1 MSKTLEFIFD
11 AGSPNAYLAWR
22 VIPDILARTSAT
34 LKVTPALLGGI
45 FKATNNR
52 PPMVAFGEIKGKMA
66 YEMLEMR
73 RFIARHG
80 LTKFAM
86 NPHFP
91 VNTLGAMR
99 AVTAAGT
106 LGLTERVVEAV
117 LVAMWEDCLKLDE
130 PEVLRDVL
138 VTAGLDADA
147 ILAAAASL
155 PVKQALMDTT
165 AEVVER
171 GVFGIPTFFVGD
183 EMWFGKERLGQVEEA
198 LLA

>member
-22 VIPDILARTSAT
+22 VLPGILSRTGAT

-80 LTKFAM
+80 LTQFQM

-99 AVTAAGT
+99 AVTAATT
-106 LGLTERVVEAV
+106 LGLTEPVVEAV
-117 LVAMWEDCLKLDE
+117 LVAMWEKGLKLDE
-130 PEVLRDVL
+130 PEVLRAVL
-138 VTAGLDADA
+138 ASAGLDADA

-155 PVKQALMDTT
+155 PVKQALMDAT
-165 AEVVER
+165 AAVVER
-171 GVFGIPTFFVGD
+171 GVFGIPSFFVGD
-183 EMWFGKERLGQVEEA
+183 EMWFGKERLGQIEEA
-198 LLA
+198 LSA

>member
-22 VIPDILARTSAT
+22 VIPDILARTGAT

-52 PPMVAFGEIKGKMA
+52 PPMVAFGEVKGKMG

-80 LTKFAM
+80 LTQFRM

-99 AVTAAGT
+99 AVTAATT
-106 LGLTERVVEAV
+106 LGLTGPVVEAV
-117 LVAMWEDCLKLDE
+117 LVAMWESGLKLDE
-130 PEVLRDVL
+130 PDVLRAVL
-138 VTAGLDADA
+138 VSAGLDADA
-147 ILAAAASL
+147 ILAAAGSL
-155 PVKQALMDTT
+155 PVKQALMENT
-165 AEVVER
+165 AAVVER
-171 GVFGIPTFFVGD
+171 GVFGIPSFFVGD

-198 LLA
+198 LSA

>member
-22 VIPDILARTSAT
+22 VLPQILARTGAT

-52 PPMVAFGEIKGKMA
+52 PPMVAFGEVKGKMD

-80 LTKFAM
+80 LTQFRM

-99 AVTAAGT
+99 AVTAATT
-106 LGLTERVVEAV
+106 LGLTEPVVEAV
-117 LVAMWEDCLKLDE
+117 LAALWEQGLKLDE
-130 PEVLRDVL
+130 PEVLEAAL
-138 VTAGLDADA
+138 SAAGLDAAA
-147 ILAAAASL
+147 ILSAAASL
-155 PVKQALMDTT
+155 PVKQALMETT
-165 AEVVER
+165 AAVVER
-171 GVFGIPTFFVGD
+171 GVFGIPSFFVGD

-198 LLA
+198 LNA